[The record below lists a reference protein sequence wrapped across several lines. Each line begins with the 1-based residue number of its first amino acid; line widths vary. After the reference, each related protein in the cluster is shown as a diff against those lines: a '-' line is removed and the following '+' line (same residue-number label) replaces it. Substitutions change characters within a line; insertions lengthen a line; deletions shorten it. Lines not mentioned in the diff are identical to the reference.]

1 MRLSKCKVG
10 RQVGAQGLAGDVL
23 ISGGP
28 DRPHGRVAPS
38 LVPRSTFDVALSTS
52 PLLPSTG
59 HELRFAIRAV
69 LFLASTSQRAYSLLF
84 SKSLRPLNSHGV
96 APPAAP
102 RLAAR
107 PLAFRGRSRIPV
119 DTTPDSKHTNE
130 QLRRLV
136 CRLADTAPQL
146 SQAAITRSRP
156 GGTSRGRGR
165 SRSTELRTPAERLTT
180 TTGRR
185 GAKNMLD
192 LLQRRDR
199 RRRDDIRV
207 AVAVSLC
214 PGRT

>member
-1 MRLSKCKVG
+1 MVG
-10 RQVGAQGLAGDVL
+10 RQVGARGLAGDVL

-84 SKSLRPLNSHGV
+84 SKSLRPLKSHGV

-102 RLAAR
+102 RLAAC
-107 PLAFRGRSRIPV
+107 PLAFRSRSRILV

-130 QLRRLV
+130 QFRCLI

-156 GGTSRGRGR
+156 GGTSRGRSRGR
-165 SRSTELRTPAERLTT
+165 GRGRSTELRTPAKRLTT